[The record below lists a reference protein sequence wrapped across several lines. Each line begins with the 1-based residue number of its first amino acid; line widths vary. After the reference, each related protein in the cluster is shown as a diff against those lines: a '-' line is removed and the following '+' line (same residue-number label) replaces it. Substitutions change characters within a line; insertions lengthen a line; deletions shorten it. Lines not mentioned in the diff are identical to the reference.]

1 MISHLLSLGK
11 EINQKSYMQRSDLYE
26 DYRVLSIVRGELK
39 NYSDGKAFL
48 GDVLDNLQYIL
59 MERAEVQEEQ

>member
-1 MISHLLSLGK
+1 MKWIVDDLLQRYG
-11 EINQKSYMQRSDLYE
+11 MQRSDLYE

-39 NYSDGKAFL
+39 NYGDGKVHL

-59 MERAEVQEEQ
+59 MERADVQEEQ